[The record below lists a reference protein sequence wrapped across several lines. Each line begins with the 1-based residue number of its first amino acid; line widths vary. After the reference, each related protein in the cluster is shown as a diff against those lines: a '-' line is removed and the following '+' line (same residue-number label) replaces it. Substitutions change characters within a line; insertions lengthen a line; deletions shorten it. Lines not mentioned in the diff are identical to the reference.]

1 MALKFKVGDIVKEN
15 KFVITGAEV
24 IGASIPEG
32 STDVFYKLR
41 YTDVDGNQAENFFQE
56 SALDKE

>member
-1 MALKFKVGDIVKEN
+1 MALKFQVGDIVKEN
-15 KFVITGAEV
+15 KFVITNAEV

-41 YTDVDGNQAENFFQE
+41 YTDHDGGIAENFFIE
-56 SALDKE
+56 DALEIE